1 MTLDAWWWASL
12 AANAAL
18 VAALII
24 RRGLARSYPLLLAL
38 AAAQLARTGYLRV
51 ATPGP
56 ASNPYY
62 QSWLYTE
69 PILIGLRAAAAV
81 EAYGLLASRF
91 SRMGWWL
98 AGIPLAAAA
107 LASAAVWWTWGEPG
121 MAALHGRV
129 VAVAR
134 ASWAILAV
142 SWALVWWWMARVV
155 PLPPASS
162 AAAERH
168 AAVLMGYLASQA
180 LPYLAAHLAGAA
192 WVPTMSRVAL
202 GGAAIAQLAWCVL
215 LQVPVPEPRLPEDP
229 DRVSELRR
237 EAARLME
244 AVGRRWW

>member
-1 MTLDAWWWASL
+1 VSLDAWWLASL

-18 VAALII
+18 VACLLI

-56 ASNPYY
+56 ESNLYY

-81 EAYGLLASRF
+81 EACRLLASRF
-91 SRMGWWL
+91 SRMGPWL

-107 LASAAVWWTWGEPG
+107 VASVAVWWTWGHPG
-121 MAALHGRV
+121 MVALHGRV

-142 SWALVWWWMARVV
+142 AWGLVWAWMARAI
-155 PLPPASS
+155 PLPPATSP
-162 AAAERH
+162 AARRH
-168 AAVLMGYLASQA
+168 ATVMMGYLASQA
-180 LPYLAAHLAGAA
+180 LPYLAAHVAGPS
-192 WVPTMSRVAL
+192 WVPGMSRVAL
-202 GGAAIAQLAWCVL
+202 CGAAIAQLAWCVV
-215 LQVPVPEPRLPEDP
+215 LQVPVAEPRLPDDP
-229 DRVSELRR
+229 ERRHELRR
-237 EAARLME
+237 EAARLLG
-244 AVGRRWW
+244 VLDRRR

>member
-1 MTLDAWWWASL
+1 VTLDAWWWASL

-62 QSWLYTE
+62 QYWLYTE

-81 EAYGLLASRF
+81 EAYRLLAARF

-98 AGIPLAAAA
+98 PGIPLAAAA
-107 LASAAVWWTWGEPG
+107 LASGAVWWTWGEPG
-121 MAALHGRV
+121 MAALHGQV

-142 SWALVWWWMARVV
+142 SWALVWTWMARAI
-155 PLPPASS
+155 PLPPAAS
-162 AAAERH
+162 AAAGRH
-168 AAVLMGYLASQA
+168 AAVLMAYLTSQA
-180 LPYLAAHLAGAA
+180 LPYLAAHLAGAV
-192 WVPTMSRVAL
+192 WVPAMSRVAL
-202 GGAAIAQLAWCVL
+202 AGAAIAQLAWCVL
-215 LQVPVPEPRLPEDP
+215 LQVPVPELRLPEDP
-229 DRVSELRR
+229 GRVGELRR
-237 EAARLME
+237 EAARLLR
-244 AVGRRWW
+244 VLDRRQ